1 MNSGMETMIAG
12 VTLKNPVTTASGTFG
27 SGREYG
33 ELIDLNRLGAITVKG
48 VSEEAWKGN
57 PVPRVAETQDGL
69 LNSIG
74 LQNAGAK
81 HFIENDIPFLRQ
93 YDTKIIVN
101 ICGHTLAQYCSVAE
115 KFADCDIDL
124 LELNI
129 SCPNVEEGGLSFGT
143 DTGNYKTMISYVD
156 PDKLTG
162 FYERRQQVLDEFL
175 EVSGQVGAEKEF
187 LHQIERKVEKP
198 FRYEWVE
205 GWSTL
210 LGSMVADLG
219 VVMALFLGIVLSS
232 LFAGEWH
239 DNTSTLVL
247 TTRNGWGKIA
257 LAKILTGL
265 AFTVELF
272 ALLAVS
278 NVISQLFFMGT
289 AGWDMPIQNIKLIAV
304 APMNMLQAEIYEYA
318 FVLLGAIGF
327 AGIVMFIS
335 AAVKNNVLTLLLSL
349 AVVYGPMMI
358 VEYLPYEMQK
368 ALDLIPLVGSSTDIF
383 RTNTFRIFGKLIWS
397 PYLLITIPVLIGIL
411 CMPFAIKSWSRRM
424 KA

>member
-1 MNSGMETMIAG
+1 MELFWLEHKKLWRKRMVKICVLLCFIYVAIVGNILIFQWFGFGSSDDYTSAFGNNFDGSIVIKDSQKYALSFGGELTDETLQKIVREYQQMEASGMEEQLEKT
-12 VTLKNPVTTASGTFG
+12 
-27 SGREYG
+27 
-33 ELIDLNRLGAITVKG
+33 D
-48 VSEEAWKGN
+48 W
-57 PVPRVAETQDGL
+57 Q
-69 LNSIG
+69 
-74 LQNAGAK
+74 
-81 HFIENDIPFLRQ
+81 
-93 YDTKIIVN
+93 IVN
-101 ICGHTLAQYCSVAE
+101 SWLGMLYP
-115 KFADCDIDL
+115 
-124 LELNI
+124 ELKDASI
-129 SCPNVEEGGLSFGT
+129 
-143 DTGNYKTMISYVD
+143 YKTMISYVN
-156 PDKLTG
+156 PNKLTG
-162 FYERRQQVLDEFL
+162 FYERRQQAIADFL
-175 EVSGQVGAEKEF
+175 ENSGQVGTEKEY
-187 LHQIERKVEKP
+187 LLQMEQKVEKP

-205 GWSTL
+205 GWSQL

-239 DNTSTLVL
+239 DNTSALVL
-247 TTRNGWGKIA
+247 TTTNGWGKIA

-272 ALLAVS
+272 TLLAVS
-278 NVISQLFFMGT
+278 NIISQLFFMGT

-318 FVLLGAIGF
+318 FALLGAIGF

-335 AAVKNNVLTLLLSL
+335 AAVKNNVLALLLSL
-349 AVVYGPMMI
+349 AVVYGPMLI
-358 VEYLPYEMQK
+358 AEYLPYGMQK

-411 CMPFAIKSWSRRM
+411 CMPFAVKGWSRRM

>member
-1 MNSGMETMIAG
+1 MQQIVSDYQQMEADGME
-12 VTLKNPVTTASGTFG
+12 
-27 SGREYG
+27 E
-33 ELIDLNRLGAITVKG
+33 ELEKTDWR
-48 VSEEAWKGN
+48 
-57 PVPRVAETQDGL
+57 
-69 LNSIG
+69 
-74 LQNAGAK
+74 
-81 HFIENDIPFLRQ
+81 
-93 YDTKIIVN
+93 IVN
-101 ICGHTLAQYCSVAE
+101 SWLGTLYP
-115 KFADCDIDL
+115 
-124 LELNI
+124 ELR
-129 SCPNVEEGGLSFGT
+129 
-143 DTGNYKTMISYVD
+143 DTSNYKTMISYVD

-198 FRYEWVE
+198 FHYEWVE

-210 LGSMVADLG
+210 LGSTVADLG

-239 DNTSTLVL
+239 DNTSALVL

-278 NVISQLFFMGT
+278 SVISQLLFMGT

-304 APMNMLQAEIYEYA
+304 APMNMLQAEIYEYV

-335 AAVKNNVLTLLLSL
+335 AAVKNNVLALLLSL

-358 VEYLPYEMQK
+358 AEYLPYGMQK
-368 ALDLIPLVGSSTDIF
+368 ALDLIPMVGSSTDIF
-383 RTNTFRIFGKLIWS
+383 RTNTFRIWGKLIWS

>member
-1 MNSGMETMIAG
+1 MELFWLEHKKLWRKKI
-12 VTLKNPVTTASGTFG
+12 VKICVLLCFVYYVIFG
-27 SGREYG
+27 SILSFQWFGFGSSDDYTSAFGNNFDGYTVIKDSQEY
-33 ELIDLNRLGAITVKG
+33 A
-48 VSEEAWKGN
+48 
-57 PVPRVAETQDGL
+57 
-69 LNSIG
+69 
-74 LQNAGAK
+74 
-81 HFIENDIPFLRQ
+81 
-93 YDTKIIVN
+93 
-101 ICGHTLAQYCSVAE
+101 
-115 KFADCDIDL
+115 
-124 LELNI
+124 
-129 SCPNVEEGGLSFGT
+129 LSFGGELT
-143 DTGNYKTMISYVD
+143 DET
-156 PDKLTG
+156 L
-162 FYERRQQVLDEFL
+162 QQI
-175 EVSGQVGAEKEF
+175 VSDYQQMEADGMEKE
-187 LHQIERKVEKP
+187 LEKTDWQIERKVEKP

-358 VEYLPYEMQK
+358 AEYLPYGMQK

-383 RTNTFRIFGKLIWS
+383 RTNTFRILGKLIWS

>member
-1 MNSGMETMIAG
+1 M
-12 VTLKNPVTTASGTFG
+12 
-27 SGREYG
+27 
-33 ELIDLNRLGAITVKG
+33 
-48 VSEEAWKGN
+48 
-57 PVPRVAETQDGL
+57 
-69 LNSIG
+69 
-74 LQNAGAK
+74 
-81 HFIENDIPFLRQ
+81 
-93 YDTKIIVN
+93 
-101 ICGHTLAQYCSVAE
+101 
-115 KFADCDIDL
+115 
-124 LELNI
+124 
-129 SCPNVEEGGLSFGT
+129 
-143 DTGNYKTMISYVD
+143 
-156 PDKLTG
+156 
-162 FYERRQQVLDEFL
+162 

-198 FRYEWVE
+198 FHYEWVE

-278 NVISQLFFMGT
+278 SVISQLFFMGT

-358 VEYLPYEMQK
+358 AEYLPYEMQK

-383 RTNTFRIFGKLIWS
+383 RTNTFRILGKLIWS

>member
-1 MNSGMETMIAG
+1 MLSDDELVEQILLENENA
-12 VTLKNPVTTASGTFG
+12 A
-27 SGREYG
+27 E
-33 ELIDLNRLGAITVKG
+33 ELIKRYYTSILRYCRWHCSNLEKAEDLTQETFLKLFKNLSGYKG
-48 VSEEAWKGN
+48 K
-57 PVPRVAETQDGL
+57 
-69 LNSIG
+69 
-74 LQNAGAK
+74 K
-81 HFIENDIPFLRQ
+81 
-93 YDTKIIVN
+93 
-101 ICGHTLAQYCSVAE
+101 
-115 KFADCDIDL
+115 KFKAYLYTIANHLCID
-124 LELNI
+124 E
-129 SCPNVEEGGLSFGT
+129 S
-143 DTGNYKTMISYVD
+143 
-156 PDKLTG
+156 
-162 FYERRQQVLDEFL
+162 
-175 EVSGQVGAEKEF
+175 
-187 LHQIERKVEKP
+187 RKVEFYP
-198 FRYEWVE
+198 LEDE
-205 GWSTL
+205 EN
-210 LGSMVADLG
+210 
-219 VVMALFLGIVLSS
+219 IV
-232 LFAGEWH
+232 H

-358 VEYLPYEMQK
+358 AEYLPYKMQK

-383 RTNTFRIFGKLIWS
+383 RTNTFRILGKLIWS

>member
-1 MNSGMETMIAG
+1 MELFWLEHKKLWRKKI
-12 VTLKNPVTTASGTFG
+12 VKICVLLCFVYYVIFG
-27 SGREYG
+27 SILLFQWFGFGSSDDYTSAFG
-33 ELIDLNRLGAITVKG
+33 NNFDGYTVIKDSQG
-48 VSEEAWKGN
+48 YA
-57 PVPRVAETQDGL
+57 
-69 LNSIG
+69 
-74 LQNAGAK
+74 
-81 HFIENDIPFLRQ
+81 
-93 YDTKIIVN
+93 
-101 ICGHTLAQYCSVAE
+101 
-115 KFADCDIDL
+115 
-124 LELNI
+124 
-129 SCPNVEEGGLSFGT
+129 LSFGGELT
-143 DTGNYKTMISYVD
+143 DETLQQIVSDYQQMEVDGMEEELEKTDLQIVNSWLGTLYPELRDTSNYKTMISYVD

-198 FRYEWVE
+198 FHYEWVE

-210 LGSMVADLG
+210 LGSTVADLG

-239 DNTSTLVL
+239 DNTSALVL

-265 AFTVELF
+265 SFTVELF

-278 NVISQLFFMGT
+278 SVISQLFFMGT

-335 AAVKNNVLTLLLSL
+335 AAVKI
-349 AVVYGPMMI
+349 M
-358 VEYLPYEMQK
+358 YLPYC
-368 ALDLIPLVGSSTDIF
+368 LV
-383 RTNTFRIFGKLIWS
+383 W
-397 PYLLITIPVLIGIL
+397 LLY
-411 CMPFAIKSWSRRM
+411 MDQ
-424 KA
+424 

>member
-1 MNSGMETMIAG
+1 MTDETLQQIVSDYQQMEADGME
-12 VTLKNPVTTASGTFG
+12 
-27 SGREYG
+27 E
-33 ELIDLNRLGAITVKG
+33 ELEKTD
-48 VSEEAWKGN
+48 W
-57 PVPRVAETQDGL
+57 Q
-69 LNSIG
+69 
-74 LQNAGAK
+74 
-81 HFIENDIPFLRQ
+81 
-93 YDTKIIVN
+93 IVN
-101 ICGHTLAQYCSVAE
+101 SWLGTLYP
-115 KFADCDIDL
+115 
-124 LELNI
+124 ELR
-129 SCPNVEEGGLSFGT
+129 
-143 DTGNYKTMISYVD
+143 DTSNYKTMISYVD

-175 EVSGQVGAEKEF
+175 EVSGQVGAEKAF

-198 FRYEWVE
+198 FHYEWVE

-210 LGSMVADLG
+210 LGSTVADLG

-239 DNTSTLVL
+239 DNTSALVL

-272 ALLAVS
+272 VLLAVS
-278 NVISQLFFMGT
+278 SVISQLFFMGT

-304 APMNMLQAEIYEYA
+304 APMNMLQAEIYEYV

-327 AGIVMFIS
+327 AGIVMLIS

-358 VEYLPYEMQK
+358 AEYLPYGMQK
-368 ALDLIPLVGSSTDIF
+368 ALDLIPMVGSSTDIF
-383 RTNTFRIFGKLIWS
+383 RTNTFRIWGKLIWS